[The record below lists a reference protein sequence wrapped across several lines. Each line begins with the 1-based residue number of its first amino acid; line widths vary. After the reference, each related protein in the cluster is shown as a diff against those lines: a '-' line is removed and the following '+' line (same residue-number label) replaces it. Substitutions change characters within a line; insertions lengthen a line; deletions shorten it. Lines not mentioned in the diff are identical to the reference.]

1 VPSSIR
7 RLCAAGGLTL
17 ALAACGSQA
26 GAPAPPKRVS
36 VRAAIAD
43 PCLLVSR
50 AQAQAALGRK
60 VRRQLSDGDC
70 AYQPASGPPLVLLSV
85 QKAAP
90 QKDSISISLIAGIE
104 ISSPARAAGVGHGAE
119 CGPAKLSPGTA
130 ILLASI
136 GTTGDLEIFGPSC
149 AADARIAR
157 LAYRSL

>member
-1 VPSSIR
+1 VPSRTR

-26 GAPAPPKRVS
+26 GAPAPLKLVS

-50 AQAQAALGRK
+50 AQAALGRK

-104 ISSPARAAGVGHGAE
+104 ISSPARAVGVGHGAE
-119 CGPAKLSPGTA
+119 CGPARQSPGTA

-136 GTTGDLEIFGPSC
+136 GTAGDLEIFGPSC